1 MQTWLFQGNPDEYD
15 IDGYLTSRPAEVVWV
30 VNRYASEIAI
40 GDRVYLWRNQG
51 KQNAVAGVVAEGIV
65 IAPPYL
71 RAEDPDGLPYWRMP
85 TARGTAP
92 QIRAGLRLVK
102 VASKREVL
110 RRAWCLED
118 PILKELPNLKMQA
131 GTNYK
136 IASPQAQRLD
146 ALWTRTGRDWTRN
159 EALAGLWAYDR
170 TYGGPVSSLPGAPVS
185 RVALAIGRAVSG
197 VYAKVMNFRSL
208 DPRAAGEGMSGAG
221 EADKAVWK
229 EFFDVAASTL
239 RTDQLNQE
247 FVRIWGDEVGQPLLS
262 AEVGATAA
270 VVAFESERLETQD
283 LPQLLTKYT
292 AQRNAGVPR
301 PSTRV
306 LSARAY
312 ERDPLVI
319 AIGRKRA
326 DHRCEVKDCEHPSF
340 ETPQGLRYTE
350 VHHIIPLAEGGDDT
364 IENVACLCAAHHRE
378 AHLGARA
385 GHLTLQLKALR
396 SADATPWPSANT
408 PEYDESG
415 SHTDHPNQTL

>member
-1 MQTWLFQGNPDEYD
+1 MQTWIFQGNPDEYD
-15 IDGYLTSRPAEVVWV
+15 IDGYLASRPAQVVWLV
-30 VNRYASEIAI
+30 SRYASEIAI
-40 GDRVYLWRNQG
+40 GDRAYLWRNQG
-51 KQNAVAGVVAEGIV
+51 QQNAVAGVVAEGIV
-65 IAPPYL
+65 IAPPQL
-71 RAEDPDGLPYWRMP
+71 RAEDPDALPFWRIR
-85 TARGTAP
+85 TARGNAP
-92 QIRAGLRLVK
+92 QVRASLRLVK

-110 RRAWCLED
+110 RRDWCVDD

-136 IASPQAQRLD
+136 IASPQAQRLE

-170 TYGGPVSSLPGAPVS
+170 TYGGPISSLPGTPVS

-221 EADKAVWK
+221 EADKAVWS
-229 EFFDVAASTL
+229 EFYDATASTL
-239 RTDQLNQE
+239 RTDQLNEE
-247 FVRIWGDEVGQPLLS
+247 FARIWGDGAAQLISP

-270 VVAFESERLETQD
+270 SMALEVERLETQN
-283 LPQLLTKYT
+283 LSQLIAKYT

-301 PSTRV
+301 PSARL

-326 DHRCEVKDCEHPSF
+326 DHLCEVEGCEHPSF
-340 ETPQGLRYTE
+340 ETAQGLRYTE
-350 VHHIIPLAEGGDDT
+350 VHHITPLAEGGDDT

-378 AHLGARA
+378 VHLGARA
-385 GHLTLQLKALR
+385 EFSR
-396 SADATPWPSANT
+396 CS
-408 PEYDESG
+408 
-415 SHTDHPNQTL
+415 

>member
-1 MQTWLFQGNPDEYD
+1 MQTWIFQGNPDEYD
-15 IDGYLTSRPAEVVWV
+15 IDGYLISRPAEVVWL

-65 IAPPYL
+65 IAPPYV
-71 RAEDPDGLPYWRMP
+71 RAEAPDSLPYWRIS

-136 IASPQAQRLD
+136 IAGPQAQRLD

-159 EALAGLWAYDR
+159 EALAGLWAYDQ

-221 EADKAVWK
+221 EADKVVWK
-229 EFFDVAASTL
+229 DFFDVAGSTL

-247 FVRIWGDEVGQPLLS
+247 FVRIWGSEVGQPVLS

-270 VVAFESERLETQD
+270 VVAFESEHLETLD
-283 LPQLLTKYT
+283 LSQLLAKYT
-292 AQRNAGVPR
+292 VQRNAGVAR

-326 DHRCEVKDCEHPSF
+326 NHRCEVKDCEHPSF

-378 AHLGARA
+378 VHLGAKA
-385 GHLTLQLKALR
+385 GYLTLQLKALR
-396 SADATPWPSANT
+396 STDATSPP
-408 PEYDESG
+408 
-415 SHTDHPNQTL
+415 PNRDRFAASDQ